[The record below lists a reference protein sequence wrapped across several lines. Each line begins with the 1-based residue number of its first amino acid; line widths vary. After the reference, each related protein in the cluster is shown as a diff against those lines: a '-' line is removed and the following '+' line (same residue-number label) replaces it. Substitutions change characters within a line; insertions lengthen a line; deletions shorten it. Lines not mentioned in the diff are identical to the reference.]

1 MKLYSDPMGADSH
14 RVRIV
19 IAEKSVES
27 TVVDLTAGGGLP
39 AELLAVN
46 PYRQIPM
53 MCDRDVMIYPGRII
67 LEYLDE
73 RFPHPPLLPPDPIAR
88 ARMRLALYRIE
99 RDWYSL
105 IPDLENR
112 ARGKTDKCRAQLKD
126 SLAGSREVFAEKP
139 FFLSDELTLVDISL
153 APILW
158 RLESWEIPLTSLPAP
173 VVDYAERLFRRPAFR
188 ASLSAPE
195 RRIRPLPLP

>member
-1 MKLYSDPMGADSH
+1 MD
-14 RVRIV
+14 
-19 IAEKSVES
+19 
-27 TVVDLTAGGGLP
+27 
-39 AELLAVN
+39 
-46 PYRQIPM
+46 M

-105 IPDLENR
+105 VPDLENR
-112 ARGKTDKCRAQLKD
+112 ARGKTEKSRAQLRD

-158 RLESWEIPLTSLPAP
+158 RLESWEIAPASLPEP
-173 VVDYAERLFRRPAFR
+173 VVNYAERLFRRPAFR
-188 ASLSAPE
+188 ASLSAQE
-195 RRIRPLPLP
+195 RRIRPLP